1 VYNQL
6 RDKAWKHH
14 LSAEQYA
21 AVKDIERK
29 GQSYF
34 ALKPMLEMHG
44 PQGEFD
50 VPKFELHQH
59 QQKDGRVFSSEELIA
74 AKRLVVVERKSSRH
88 ILNLEEVKA
97 HLEKRHVPHSVVS
110 LEGMSVADQVK
121 LFSNATMIMGV
132 HGNALGNMLW
142 MPAGSVVVSG
152 ALASSNT

>member
-14 LSAEQYA
+14 LSTEQYA

-88 ILNLEEVKA
+88 ILNLE
-97 HLEKRHVPHSVVS
+97 
-110 LEGMSVADQVK
+110 GMSVADQVK